1 VVSVANDLTSAKW
14 RWRLIP
20 GDDSPTARQAELN
33 EMLIFWNTAAPTL
46 IQADETLTLLASV
59 LMSMGNKT
67 AKDTGRVIA
76 EKAKVQAEQMSQQQM
91 AETMAKLEETKAN
104 AEAVK
109 IKAQRSGFSFSVTPE
124 DLAMIPGIYKILVDG
139 NYINSNKQ
147 FQLPEKYAGQPAP
160 AGEPQTEQ
168 PVQPNPGGMQ

>member
-1 VVSVANDLTSAKW
+1 
-14 RWRLIP
+14 
-20 GDDSPTARQAELN
+20 
-33 EMLIFWNTAAPTL
+33 
-46 IQADETLTLLASV
+46 
-59 LMSMGNKT
+59 MSMGNKT

-147 FQLPEKYAGQPAP
+147 FQLPEKYAQPAP